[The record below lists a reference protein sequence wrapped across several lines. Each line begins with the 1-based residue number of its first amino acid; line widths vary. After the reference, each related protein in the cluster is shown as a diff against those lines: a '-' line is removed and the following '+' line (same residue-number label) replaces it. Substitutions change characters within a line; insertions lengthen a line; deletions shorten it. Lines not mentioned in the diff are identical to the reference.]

1 MLSSTRLVI
10 QAQSII
16 SDSEESRGYLS
27 EGEQYRR
34 SRFPRSKK
42 CGSEHSYRTYSSQ
55 PNFMIRISPIISHS
69 RDEKFSHNSP
79 KQANRNSHSRKR
91 DCKSQYPS
99 SQEFE
104 HDTTSD
110 SEASDF
116 EKSCPFY
123 FSSLHE
129 DQKKKNG
136 SRRNYDHKTHG
147 KGIYLSIKIFN
158 GTLKN
163 IIHFDIQ
170 HFYQ

>member
-1 MLSSTRLVI
+1 MLPSTRLVL

-34 SRFPRSKK
+34 SRFSQSKE
-42 CGSEHSYRTYSSQ
+42 CGSEHGYRTYSSQ

-79 KQANRNSHSRKR
+79 KQANRNSSSKKR
-91 DCKSQYPS
+91 DYKSQYLS
-99 SQEFE
+99 SQEFG

-110 SEASDF
+110 SETSDF

-129 DQKKKNG
+129 DVRKKNA
-136 SRRNYDHKTHG
+136 SRRNHDYKTHA
-147 KGIYLSIKIFN
+147 KGI
-158 GTLKN
+158 
-163 IIHFDIQ
+163 
-170 HFYQ
+170 